1 MTMIEIR
8 KVTQDR
14 LARKLKDDMHKWD
27 TIDEVI
33 NYALDSI
40 EVIDKLVDD
49 SYVFSIIDSAFDRQ
63 KEDRIVA
70 LEAELESL
78 KAGSEAPQDS
88 QDHPKFIM
96 K

>member
-1 MTMIEIR
+1 MSLLEIR

-49 SYVFSIIDSAFDRQ
+49 SYVLSIIDAAFDRQ
-63 KEDRIVA
+63 KEDRIAA
-70 LEAELESL
+70 LEEELESL
-78 KAGSEAPQDS
+78 KAGAEA
-88 QDHPKFIM
+88 
-96 K
+96 